1 MDILEKLAWR
11 YATKKF
17 DPVKKMSAA
26 QLDRILRATN
36 LSASSYGLQPY
47 KVIVVNDPVI
57 REQLKAVSNNQS
69 QITDASHLVIFA
81 RVDELDGTHIDDY
94 VKLTASTRNVET
106 DALEGFAAMM
116 KGQIQKM
123 EQEKAAV
130 WTSKQAYIALGT
142 LLTACAVEGIDTCPM
157 EGFNATA
164 YDEILGLKERNLRTV
179 VLAAVGFRAADDI
192 YQHKKKVRKPL
203 EDFVEI
209 V

>member
-17 DPVKKMSAA
+17 DPVKKLSAA

-47 KVIVVNDPVI
+47 KIIVVNDPVI
-57 REQLKAVSNNQS
+57 REKLKVVSNNQS

-81 RVDELDGTHIDDY
+81 RVDELADTHVDDY
-94 VKLTASTRNVET
+94 VKLTATTRNVET

-123 EQEKAAV
+123 EHEKAAV

-157 EGFNATA
+157 EGFDATA
-164 YDEILGLKERNLRTV
+164 YDEILGLRERNLRTV

-203 EDFVEI
+203 EDFVE
-209 V
+209 VV

>member
-1 MDILEKLAWR
+1 MDILEKLSWR

-81 RVDELDGTHIDDY
+81 RVDELADTHIDDY

>member
-1 MDILEKLAWR
+1 MDILEKLSWR

-17 DPVKKMSAA
+17 DPVKRLSAA
-26 QLDRILRATN
+26 QLDRILKATN

-47 KVIVVNDPVI
+47 KVIVVQDPVI
-57 REQLKAVSNNQS
+57 REKLKAVSNNQS

-81 RVDELDGTHIDDY
+81 RVDELADTHVDDY
-94 VKLTASTRNVET
+94 VKLTATTRNVET

-123 EQEKAAV
+123 EHEKAAV

-142 LLTACAVEGIDTCPM
+142 LLTACAIEGIDTCPM

-164 YDEILGLKERNLRTV
+164 YDEILGLRERNLRTV

-192 YQHKKKVRKPL
+192 YQHKQKVRKPL
-203 EDFVEI
+203 EDFVE
-209 V
+209 VV

>member
-17 DPVKKMSAA
+17 DPERKLSAA
-26 QLDRILRATN
+26 QMERILRATN

-47 KVIVVNDPVI
+47 KVLVVNDPVI
-57 REQLKAVSNNQS
+57 REKLKAVSNNQS

-81 RVDELDGTHIDDY
+81 RVDELAGTHVDDF
-94 VKLTASTRNVET
+94 VKLTATTRSLET
-106 DALEGFAAMM
+106 GALEGFAAMV
-116 KGQIQKM
+116 KGQISKM

-142 LLTACAVEGIDTCPM
+142 LLTACAIEGIDTCPM

-164 YDEILGLKERNLRTV
+164 YDEILGLRERNLRTV
-179 VLAAVGFRAADDI
+179 VLATVGFRAADDI
-192 YQHKKKVRKPL
+192 YQHKQKVRKPL
-203 EDFVEI
+203 EEFVE
-209 V
+209 VV